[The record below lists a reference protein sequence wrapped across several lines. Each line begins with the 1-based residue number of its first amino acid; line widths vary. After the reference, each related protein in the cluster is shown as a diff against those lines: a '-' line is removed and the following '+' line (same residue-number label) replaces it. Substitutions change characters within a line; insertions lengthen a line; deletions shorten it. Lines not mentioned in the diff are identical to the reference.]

1 MVAAVR
7 TRFAPSPTGPLH
19 MGNART
25 ALFNYLFAK
34 KEGGVFLLRIEDTDK
49 ERSEKKWEKD
59 LLENLTWLGL
69 AWDEDL
75 IRQSART
82 EIYKEALQT
91 LFQAGK
97 AYYCFCTQEELEALR
112 QDQISRGE
120 APKYSGKCRTLNA
133 KEAEQ
138 KQKNK
143 EPSVIRFVLEPR
155 KVKFHD
161 LIRGDIEFDAGLM
174 GDIVVAKDWETP
186 LYNLSAVVDDA
197 AMNITHVIR
206 GEDHISNTPKQI
218 LLQEALGFKRPLYA
232 HLPLILGED
241 RTKLSKRHG
250 DFSVTHFRKQGYI
263 AQAVVNFLALLGW
276 NPGTEKEIFSLSF
289 LVKEF
294 SLERVQK
301 GGAVFQQS
309 KLEWINAFFIRQMPL
324 QKLSELCIPY
334 LKEAGLPAQAG
345 LDSSPETLEPMVK
358 LYQERIKK
366 LSEVPE
372 LLDFFFKK
380 PEYSANQLVWND
392 FSKEDIG
399 KALQELETVLQAIEE
414 KDWNKE
420 TLETTIMPHAAKQ
433 QSRGVWLW
441 PMRMALT
448 GKQASAGPFDVAA
461 VLGKKETL
469 ERLTIA
475 RKKL

>member
-75 IRQSART
+75 LRQSART

-218 LLQEALGFKRPLYA
+218 LLQEALGLKRPLYA

-334 LKEAGLPAQAG
+334 LKEAGLDPS
-345 LDSSPETLEPMVK
+345 LETLEPMVK

-461 VLGKKETL
+461 VLGRKETL
-469 ERLTIA
+469 ERLMIA

>member
-1 MVAAVR
+1 MATGIR

-25 ALFNYLFAK
+25 ALFNYLFSR

-49 ERSEKKWEKD
+49 ERSEKRWEED

-69 AWDEDL
+69 AWDEGPF
-75 IRQSART
+75 RQSERVD
-82 EIYKEALQT
+82 IYKEALQT
-91 LFQAGK
+91 LFQKGK
-97 AYYCFCTQEELEALR
+97 AYYCFCTEDELEALR

-120 APKYSGKCRTLNA
+120 TPKYSGKCRALKA
-133 KEAEQ
+133 EEAEQ
-138 KQKNK
+138 RQKNG
-143 EPSVIRFVLEPR
+143 EPSVIRFALEPR

-161 LIRGDIEFDAGLM
+161 LIRGNIEFDTGLM

-186 LYNLSAVVDDA
+186 LYNFSATVDDA
-197 AMNITHVIR
+197 AMDITHVIR

-218 LLQEALGFKRPLYA
+218 LLQEALGLKRPLYA

-250 DFSVTHFRKQGYI
+250 DFSIAHFRKQGYLAEAI
-263 AQAVVNFLALLGW
+263 INFLALLGW
-276 NPGTEKEIFSLSF
+276 NPGTEKEIFSLSS
-289 LVKEF
+289 LIKEF

-301 GGAVFQQS
+301 GGAMLQLR
-309 KLEWINAFFIRQMPL
+309 KLEWINAFFIRQMSL
-324 QKLSELCIPY
+324 QKLSELSIPY
-334 LKEAGLPAQAG
+334 LKEAGLVADAS
-345 LDSSPETLEPMVK
+345 LKTVEPMVR

-366 LSEVPE
+366 LFEVPE

-380 PEYSANQLVWND
+380 PEYSADLLVWKD
-392 FSKEDIG
+392 VSKKDIS
-399 KALQELETVLQAIEE
+399 KALQELATVLQSIEE

-420 TLETTIMPHAAKQ
+420 IIETIVMPHAERQ
-433 QSRGVWLW
+433 GSRGVWLW
-441 PMRMALT
+441 PMRVALT
-448 GKQASAGPFDVAA
+448 GKEASAGPFEVAT

-469 ERLTIA
+469 ERVASA
-475 RKKL
+475 RKKLR

>member
-334 LKEAGLPAQAG
+334 LKEAGLDPS
-345 LDSSPETLEPMVK
+345 LETLEPMVK